1 MLICSI
7 ISSRSPLGSCCSS
20 RLAEE
25 HLEELFLEVL
35 SPPPPPPP
43 AVNFASPPES
53 VLLLILCSQQKCQSL
68 SEEQLLGLSLALSLA
83 R

>member
-43 AVNFASPPES
+43 PAVNFASPPD
-53 VLLLILCSQQKCQSL
+53 
-68 SEEQLLGLSLALSLA
+68 
-83 R
+83 